1 VKNEIGKFSTSEE
14 ADMSRLGRRV
24 SLVAITA
31 GALLTAPGLAPALA
45 AQEVVSEVSTEQ
57 LRKMLESMGYE
68 VEQPKDDMLQFAI
81 EGHTA
86 LIVNKKTNIQFYS
99 YFKKQKKMDLKKV
112 NEWNATKRFSRAYL
126 DKDGDAVIEWDVD
139 LEGGTTAGA
148 LKESIRTYRLGVM
161 AFVRFLNG

>member
-1 VKNEIGKFSTSEE
+1 VGGSCSNSEE

-31 GALLTAPGLAPALA
+31 GALLAAPSFTRPMA

-57 LRKMLESMGYE
+57 LQKMLESMGYE
-68 VEQPKDDMLQFAI
+68 VEQPKEDMLQFAI

-86 LIVNKKTNIQFYS
+86 LAINKKKNVQLYS

-126 DKDGDAVIEWDVD
+126 DQDGDAVIEWDID

-161 AFVRFLNG
+161 TFVRFLNGQPL

>member
-1 VKNEIGKFSTSEE
+1 
-14 ADMSRLGRRV
+14 MSRFGRRV

-31 GALLTAPGLAPALA
+31 GALLAAPGFTPPMA

-57 LRKMLESMGYE
+57 LRKLLESMGYE
-68 VEQPKDDMLQFAI
+68 VEQPKEDMLQFAI

-99 YFKKQKKMDLKKV
+99 YFKKQKKKMDLKKV

-126 DKDGDAVIEWDVD
+126 DQDGDAVIEWDVD

-148 LKESIRTYRLGVM
+148 LKESIRTYRVGVM

>member
-1 VKNEIGKFSTSEE
+1 
-14 ADMSRLGRRV
+14 MSRLGRRV

-31 GALLTAPGLAPALA
+31 GALLAAPGFTPPMA

-57 LRKMLESMGYE
+57 LRKLLESMGYE
-68 VEQPKDDMLQFAI
+68 VEQPKEDMLQFAI

-86 LIVNKKTNIQFYS
+86 LIVNKKTNLQFYS
-99 YFKKQKKMDLKKV
+99 YFKKQKKKMDLKKV

-126 DKDGDAVIEWDVD
+126 DQDGDAVIEWDVD
-139 LEGGTTAGA
+139 LEGGTTTGA
-148 LKESIRTYRLGVM
+148 LKESIRTYRVGVM

>member
-1 VKNEIGKFSTSEE
+1 
-14 ADMSRLGRRV
+14 MSRLGRRV

-31 GALLTAPGLAPALA
+31 GALLAAPGFAPPMA

-57 LRKMLESMGYE
+57 LRKLLESMGYE
-68 VEQPKDDMLQFAI
+68 VEQPKEDMLQFAI

-99 YFKKQKKMDLKKV
+99 YFKKQKKKMDLKKV

-126 DKDGDAVIEWDVD
+126 DEDGDAVIEWDVD

-148 LKESIRTYRLGVM
+148 LKESIRTYRVGVM

>member
-1 VKNEIGKFSTSEE
+1 
-14 ADMSRLGRRV
+14 MSRLGRRV
-24 SLVAITA
+24 SFVAITA
-31 GALLTAPGLAPALA
+31 GALLAAPGFTPRMA

-68 VEQPKDDMLQFAI
+68 VEQPKEDMLQFAV

-86 LIVNKKTNIQFYS
+86 LLVNKKTNIQFYS
-99 YFKKQKKMDLKKV
+99 FFKKQKKMDLKKV

-148 LKESIRTYRLGVM
+148 LKESIRTYRHGVM